1 MRGNLRRVIL
11 MIFIVIMNMGII
23 DCNITKEEVGFTD
36 NEINEGLDVIK
47 NSFKYEN
54 DRNEEELKKCYTEVY
69 KDTNFMLTNINSA
82 QIKEVALL
90 KDKRNYYNYLKD
102 GRGNIRNI
110 DINNV
115 KIFKV
120 KYDKKYVDDSIM
132 PMDSG
137 IDEKGFILIR
147 ENSTYPWRI
156 DGAGEPYFCEDEEI
170 LL

>member
-23 DCNITKEEVGFTD
+23 ACNITKEEVGFTD

-69 KDTNFMLTNINSA
+69 KDTNFMLTNINSVE
-82 QIKEVALL
+82 IKEVALL

-102 GRGNIRNI
+102 GRGDIRNT

-115 KIFKV
+115 IIFRV

-132 PMDSG
+132 PIDSG
-137 IDEKGFILIR
+137 IDEKGFVLIR
-147 ENSTYPWRI
+147 ESNNPPWKI
-156 DGAGEPYFCEDEEI
+156 DGVGEPYFCEDEEI